1 MLAAVGIYGV
11 LAYTVEQRRR
21 EIGIRMALGADSAA
35 MLRMVM
41 RRIGSM
47 TLVGGVIGL
56 VAALGIGRIAESM
69 LYELRGNDPTVL
81 GTAALLVASIAL
93 CAGLIPAYRAS
104 RVDPM
109 RALRH
114 E

>member
-21 EIGIRMALGADSAA
+21 EIGICMALGADSAA

-47 TLVGGVIGL
+47 TLVGGGL
-56 VAALGIGRIAESM
+56 
-69 LYELRGNDPTVL
+69 
-81 GTAALLVASIAL
+81 ALLL
-93 CAGLIPAYRAS
+93 L
-104 RVDPM
+104 
-109 RALRH
+109 
-114 E
+114 